1 MTETDWRQTPL
12 GHLDIAAQAIAD
24 PDLQDAGTV
33 LTELGFRGQIILRGD
48 STASA
53 FCSSV
58 EEIVGFGPPV
68 EPTTATGGT
77 GFPRL
82 LWLGPNE
89 WLLVTED
96 ALRTKTAERLAAA
109 LAGQHVKL
117 LDVSDSRAVIGL
129 RGLRARNVLLKGCP
143 LDLHPRVFRA
153 RFSTRTVVGRVQII
167 LHQIKETPE
176 YEIYVHRSFA
186 EYLWAWL
193 EDAGLEYGVRI
204 ARA

>member
-1 MTETDWRQTPL
+1 M
-12 GHLDIAAQAIAD
+12 
-24 PDLQDAGTV
+24 
-33 LTELGFRGQIILRGD
+33 
-48 STASA
+48 
-53 FCSSV
+53 
-58 EEIVGFGPPV
+58 
-68 EPTTATGGT
+68 
-77 GFPRL
+77 
-82 LWLGPNE
+82 
-89 WLLVTED
+89 
-96 ALRTKTAERLAAA
+96 RTKTAERLAAA
-109 LAGQHVKL
+109 LAGQHVQL

-153 RFSTRTVVGRVQII
+153 RFSTRTVVSRVQII